1 MISFLQ
7 IPISH
12 SFLFPSGISPIS
24 KTNFL
29 PLNSHLQLLSFPVGF
44 SLISK
49 YWGERKEWSKGGR
62 KDVPSVWG
70 NPLNFAEL

>member
-1 MISFLQ
+1 
-7 IPISH
+7 
-12 SFLFPSGISPIS
+12 
-24 KTNFL
+24 
-29 PLNSHLQLLSFPVGF
+29 VGF